1 MEQID
6 LERFAKSN
14 AIGSVVMVWREE
26 EAGWEI
32 WAHGHEDEERDLL
45 SAYGNRLTVARGR
58 KTKIYKSIDRAR
70 EALRAL
76 GYAGKII
83 VEG

>member
-14 AIGSVVMVWREE
+14 AIGSVVMVWKEDE
-26 EAGWEI
+26 SGWEI
-32 WAHGHEDEERDLL
+32 WAHGHEDNERDPL

-58 KTKIYKSIDRAR
+58 KAKIYKSIDRAR
-70 EALRAL
+70 EAIRAL
-76 GYAGKII
+76 GYTGRITI
-83 VEG
+83 EG